1 MTEKYYMKVLEALGE
16 KISDQ
21 DQTIY
26 FQKHQIERL
35 EAQLAE
41 AERIAK
47 EREEKIDDLE
57 KQLYAVGKCEAKTGG
72 IYIEPL
78 K

>member
-21 DQTIY
+21 EQTIF

-35 EAQLAE
+35 ETKLAE
-41 AERIAK
+41 AEAQLKEKVERIIDKAAVK
-47 EREEKIDDLE
+47 ANESNGTDHRRES
-57 KQLYAVGKCEAKTGG
+57 
-72 IYIEPL
+72 
-78 K
+78 

>member
-35 EAQLAE
+35 EAKLAE
-41 AERIAK
+41 AEVQLKEKVERI
-47 EREEKIDDLE
+47 ID
-57 KQLYAVGKCEAKTGG
+57 KTAVRANESNGTHHRRKS
-72 IYIEPL
+72 
-78 K
+78 